1 MDDKNLPSPM
11 CWDAVKKC
19 DAKVVAVHRNVN
31 AQHGLVSFADEF
43 VRTREDVK
51 KLMPGYGRESHNPGE
66 LRWEKGASGC
76 LLAARMEAPE
86 PCRSAHDS
94 WGPIHRV
101 DESNPVTGPSAFAS
115 IDIAGKTRPQIFIT
129 MA

>member
-1 MDDKNLPSPM
+1 MDDKDLSSPM

-51 KLMPGYGRESHNPGE
+51 KLMPGYGWESHNLSE
-66 LRWEKGASGC
+66 LRWENGGLRVPAGGPNGGPRTLQIRARLLGADLPRG
-76 LLAARMEAPE
+76 
-86 PCRSAHDS
+86 
-94 WGPIHRV
+94 
-101 DESNPVTGPSAFAS
+101 
-115 IDIAGKTRPQIFIT
+115 
-129 MA
+129 